1 MQGFY
6 GDLTK
11 VTNNDNLK
19 LPVTRIFIVRRHRD
33 PICLGETGIR
43 IADEVGST

>member
-6 GDLTK
+6 GDLTT

-19 LPVTRIFIVRRHRD
+19 FPVTRIFIVPRHRD
-33 PICLGETGIR
+33 PISPGEMGIR
-43 IADEVGST
+43 IAD